1 MRAVVKPEK
10 MLDQKAAEKNKNRV
24 SSHPEDDFGFL
35 LWKSELN
42 KELLSFWKLLAE
54 HYQK

>member
-10 MLDQKAAEKNKNRV
+10 MLDLKAVEKDKKKTGNH
-24 SSHPEDDFGFL
+24 SEDDFGFL